1 MRHFSGEFEGM
12 RPLMADEIEAIAG
25 GDGEDTDDVTT
36 LNQIVVKPDAD
47 GTVMHYIPLVWSFG
61 FGGNPGTTLDNPEPS
76 DNASISVDVN
86 ISRTLSDVEKNAI
99 EQLKTTVD
107 QLTFWFD
114 GIDNNATM
122 QLSDGRSVS
131 GSELKS
137 IWSMTDFVVNDNVTY
152 GNGTT
157 RSEADWNGGNPF
169 IQMNLGQLVN
179 YVNHPGGMNYLI
191 LHELGHMTSA
201 GRDMNSSVWADGVY
215 TVDETNANEQYANDI
230 ARGIA
235 NSVGAA
241 IVDNPTYGYGGSNPT
256 FTTPAPP
263 PPAPPPPPPP
273 SGGGGG
279 GGGGGT
285 NPRPPQQEL

>member
-1 MRHFSGEFEGM
+1 M

-61 FGGNPGTTLDNPEPS
+61 FGGNPGTTLDNPEP
-76 DNASISVDVN
+76 
-86 ISRTLSDVEKNAI
+86 
-99 EQLKTTVD
+99 
-107 QLTFWFD
+107 WFD
-114 GIDNNATM
+114 NIDNNATM

-137 IWSMTDFVVNDNVTY
+137 MWSMTDFVINDNATY
-152 GNGTT
+152 GNGTS

-169 IQMNLGQLVN
+169 IRMNLSQLVD
-179 YVNHPGGMNYLI
+179 YVDHPGGMNDLV
-191 LHELGHMTSA
+191 LHELAHMTSA
-201 GRDMNSSVWADGVY
+201 GRDMNTSVWADGVY
-215 TVDETNANEQYANDI
+215 TPDETNANEKYANDI

-241 IVDNPTYGYGGSNPT
+241 IVDNPTYGYGSGSGT

-263 PPAPPPPPPP
+263 PPPTPPTPPPP
-273 SGGGGG
+273 SGG